1 MKQRSRK
8 AKGKKLQNFVREK
21 LLKAFRHL
29 KKNDVVCVENYK
41 PGADI
46 ILSKVAKK
54 LCPYSFEC
62 KNQEKM
68 KTIYDFYKQA
78 QKNSGHTHTH
88 ANARQQKHINR
99 DITYIGRLFC
109 HCNRTVESQPSSS
122 FK

>member
-1 MKQRSRK
+1 MKQKSRK
-8 AKGKKLQNFVREK
+8 AKGRKLQNFVRDK
-21 LLKAFRHL
+21 VLKAFRHL
-29 KKNDVVCVENYK
+29 KKGDVVCVENYM

-78 QKNSGHTHTH
+78 SKNSRKLEPVLVMKMNT
-88 ANARQQKHINR
+88 REPIVVISMEDFFELIK
-99 DITYIGRLFC
+99 
-109 HCNRTVESQPSSS
+109 
-122 FK
+122 

>member
-1 MKQRSRK
+1 MKQKSRK
-8 AKGKKLQNFVREK
+8 AKGRKLQNFVRAK
-21 LLKAFRHL
+21 VLKAFRHL

-68 KTIYDFYKQA
+68 KTLYQWFRQAKKHGNLEPILICKQ
-78 QKNSGHTHTH
+78 NSKEEL
-88 ANARQQKHINR
+88 AVI
-99 DITYIGRLFC
+99 
-109 HCNRTVESQPSSS
+109 S
-122 FK
+122 FKHLLELINDN

>member
-1 MKQRSRK
+1 MKQKSRK
-8 AKGKKLQNFVREK
+8 AKGRKLQNFVRTK
-21 LLKAFRHL
+21 VLKAFRHL

-68 KTIYDFYKQA
+68 KTIYDFYNQA
-78 QKNSGHTHTH
+78 YKNSGKLEPVLVMKMNSREPLVVIDFEHFIELI
-88 ANARQQKHINR
+88 KP
-99 DITYIGRLFC
+99 
-109 HCNRTVESQPSSS
+109 E
-122 FK
+122 